1 MNSSTAL
8 CLMHAKH
15 NPYIWFYNVV
25 IEGENLR
32 NLESDHKNWFPLPQK
47 GKCNQQLL
55 FKVGNAKHS
64 QRYSYYLMCEDV
76 HGMVKY
82 WKQL

>member
-1 MNSSTAL
+1 MLNTTHIFGST
-8 CLMHAKH
+8 MW
-15 NPYIWFYNVV
+15 IQ
-25 IEGENLR
+25 EGENLR

-55 FKVGNAKHS
+55 FKAGNVKHS
-64 QRYSYYLMCEDV
+64 QRYSYYLMCDDV

-82 WKQL
+82 